1 MHINVYY
8 NLICLNK
15 FLKRMYQSGRYHKK
29 RKLQTDNP
37 QEHKWK
43 NP

>member
-1 MHINVYY
+1 MYINIYY

-15 FLKRMYQSGRYHKK
+15 FLKRMYQSQRYHKK
-29 RKLQTDNP
+29 RKLQIDIP
-37 QEHKWK
+37 QEHKRK